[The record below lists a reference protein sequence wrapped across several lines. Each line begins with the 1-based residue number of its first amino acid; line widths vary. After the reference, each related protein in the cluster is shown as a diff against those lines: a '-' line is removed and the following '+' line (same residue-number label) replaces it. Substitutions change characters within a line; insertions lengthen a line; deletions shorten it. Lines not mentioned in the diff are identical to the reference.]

1 MLVDYPFEW
10 NKYMVPGKVR
20 TFKKETPA
28 DVLEKAK
35 KINKKIFKNTGENY
49 FSFEVLSFQ
58 KKQVK
63 GAVNGYYDGHYKE
76 SKLSLEEIEKQ
87 LVEEKKKVEQMT
99 EWEDI

>member
-35 KINKKIFKNTGENY
+35 KINNKMNETNKYSVWDMFKY
-49 FSFEVLSFQ
+49 LRLS
-58 KKQVK
+58 
-63 GAVNGYYDGHYKE
+63 
-76 SKLSLEEIEKQ
+76 S
-87 LVEEKKKVEQMT
+87 
-99 EWEDI
+99 